1 MLERTGTAANWPDV
15 HFTRPCD
22 LAEWSVRLANGHA
35 RGRCER
41 ANGSAKGTTLRLLLI
56 DDHAMFREGLVL
68 LLRREEE
75 GIVIDE
81 ADSCAAA
88 LVYKGKHTY
97 DLILLDL
104 KLPGMRDLEALAVT
118 RDAFPETPVV
128 VLSGEENP
136 DVVRATIANGAMGF
150 VPKTASR
157 KTLMSA
163 MQLILDGGVCL
174 PGAILDTHQLPQ
186 PLREPVAQHDAAPA
200 MLTPRQQEVL
210 GWIIQGKSNKE
221 IARKLEVVESTVKH
235 HLQEIY
241 GALGVHNRTEA
252 VFAAGKLGWRL

>member
-1 MLERTGTAANWPDV
+1 V
-15 HFTRPCD
+15 
-22 LAEWSVRLANGHA
+22 
-35 RGRCER
+35 
-41 ANGSAKGTTLRLLLI
+41 RLLLI
-56 DDHAMFREGLVL
+56 EDHTLFREVLVES
-68 LLRREEE
+68 LRLKDDTL
-75 GIVIDE
+75 VVDE
-81 ADSCAAA
+81 AGSCAAA
-88 LVYKGKHTY
+88 MAYKGQHTY

-128 VLSGEENP
+128 VLSGEEDP

-157 KTLMSA
+157 KMLMSA

-186 PLREPVAQHDAAPA
+186 PLREPVAQHNAAPA

-221 IARKLEVVESTVKH
+221 IARKLDVVESTVKH